1 MRSSFSGDVQDDTV
15 VRVLLGVAGCS
26 DRDNTHGWWPVSS
39 LARSFIRSVV
49 GRSPARSST
58 LARYLGDSVAR
69 SLFRS
74 ISRPPRSPL
83 RSTARPLGR
92 SFVRSLGR
100 ARARHLALF
109 LPRSIVRSFACLR
122 TLTRSLAGSVSRALV
137 RFRAYVLA
145 RVCAIV
151 RSCSVARPLVR
162 SLARSLV
169 RSAAR
174 HCGWGIQFSRG
185 PHSEECILK
194 ETAAR
199 SPVKLL
205 FCWADQPNKKYIL
218 RGACALGEWRLG
230 TFPFQ
235 ESVVIEI
242 SMFVHE
248 FKRLLEHA
256 WNHNSGRSTKTRKK

>member
-1 MRSSFSGDVQDDTV
+1 MRSSLSGDVQDETV
-15 VRVLLGVAGCS
+15 VRILSCLADSS
-26 DRDNTHGWWPVSS
+26 DRNKPHGSWPVSS
-39 LARSFIRSVV
+39 HARSFIRSVV
-49 GRSPARSST
+49 GRSPARLST
-58 LARYLGDSVAR
+58 GSLPQSLGHSFAC
-69 SLFRS
+69 SLG
-74 ISRPPRSPL
+74 RPIPPF
-83 RSTARPLGR
+83 ARPLRR

-145 RVCAIV
+145 RVRAIV

-169 RSAAR
+169 RSATR

-194 ETAAR
+194 ERHGAP
-199 SPVKLL
+199 SSYL
-205 FCWADQPNKKYIL
+205 FDGL
-218 RGACALGEWRLG
+218 
-230 TFPFQ
+230 
-235 ESVVIEI
+235 
-242 SMFVHE
+242 
-248 FKRLLEHA
+248 
-256 WNHNSGRSTKTRKK
+256 